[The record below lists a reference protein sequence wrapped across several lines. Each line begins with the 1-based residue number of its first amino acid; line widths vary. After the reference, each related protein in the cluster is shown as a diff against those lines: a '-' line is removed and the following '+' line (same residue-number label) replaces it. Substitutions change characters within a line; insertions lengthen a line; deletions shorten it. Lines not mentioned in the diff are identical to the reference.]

1 VDLHGLS
8 QRKACRLVLLG
19 RSSWH
24 YQSRKDPQEAL
35 RRRLRE
41 LAMAR
46 PRYGYRRLHILLRR
60 EGWQV
65 NAKRVW
71 RLYCEEQLTVR
82 VKRRKKRTAESRLPP
97 RDAERPNEQW
107 SLDFMHDRLE
117 DGRSFRILNVID
129 AMTRECLACEVSPS
143 FRSPDVTR
151 ILDRE
156 IAKRG
161 KPERLRLD
169 NGTEFTSNHF
179 DCWAYEKRIQL
190 HFTQPGRP
198 LSPWRTGSAG
208 VHLEAS
214 RRSCLARTTR
224 KPRVVQRNGAR
235 HSILSIGGLAFKTT
249 QFSGGTSQRSSNAGD
264 PPPYPPKVLPG
275 KNKVG
280 IVFEGLRGEVSTSE
294 LCRREGIA

>member
-1 VDLHGLS
+1 M
-8 QRKACRLVLLG
+8 LLG

-24 YQSRKDPQEAL
+24 YESRKDPQEAL

-60 EGWQV
+60 EGWEV

-97 RDAERPNEQW
+97 REAERPNEQW

-129 AMTRECLACEVSPS
+129 AMTRECLVCEAAAS
-143 FRSPDVTR
+143 FRSTDVTR

-198 LSPWRTGSAG
+198 TQNGHIESFNGRVRDECLQANWFTSLADARDA
-208 VHLEAS
+208 LEAWK
-214 RRSCLARTTR
+214 REYNNER
-224 KPRVVQRNGAR
+224 P
-235 HSILSIGGLAFKTT
+235 HSALGGLAPLEYISKL
-249 QFSGGTSQRSSNAGD
+249 
-264 PPPYPPKVLPG
+264 V
-275 KNKVG
+275 
-280 IVFEGLRGEVSTSE
+280 EG
-294 LCRREGIA
+294 AA